1 MEIPCGFNYN
11 AFQLLKYMVEIWEA
25 KSKKEK
31 ADELPVIIPLVVY
44 HGKDR
49 WKIRTTLGEMITG
62 YEGLPEAIK
71 KVTPN
76 YEYLLYDL
84 SRYTD
89 EEIKGGV
96 INRIAI
102 AMLRD
107 IQGKDIKGIFE
118 VLFRAAE
125 YLQELEDKH
134 TGIEYFETLMRYIFN
149 ARADLTRADFNSVNS
164 VVKKIETT
172 YPEGSEVVMTL
183 AEIFRE
189 EGKEEGI
196 LKGMEKGMEKGIEV
210 GAKQGK
216 IEVAKNAIREGME
229 LGLIAK
235 LTGLSKKEI
244 EKIAK
249 EIGN

>member
-1 MEIPCGFNYN
+1 M
-11 AFQLLKYMVEIWEA
+11 EIWEA

-31 ADELPVIIPLVVY
+31 ADELPVIVPLVVY

-49 WKIRTTLGEMITG
+49 WKIGTTLGETITG
-62 YEGLPEAIK
+62 YKNLPEAIK
-71 KVTPN
+71 KLVPN
-76 YEYLLYDL
+76 YKYLLYDL
-84 SRYTD
+84 SQYTD
-89 EEIKGGV
+89 DEIKGEAQL
-96 INRIAI
+96 RII
-102 AMLRD
+102 LFTTLRD
-107 IQGKDIKGIFE
+107 IVTKDSKGLQDSI
-118 VLFRAAE
+118 FRAIS
-125 YLQELEDKH
+125 YLRELDNKQ

-149 ARADLTRADFNSVNS
+149 ARADLTRVDFNA

-189 EGKEEGI
+189 EGVKA
-196 LKGMEKGMEKGIEV
+196 

-235 LTGLSKKEI
+235 LTGLPKKEI